1 VSGQHSFDNL
11 FDYRVRV
18 LLSEVLFNKAR
29 KKKQELNEF
38 LVEESPADQT
48 TIPLIVAG
56 TPADFDVKF
65 DRKKAFS
72 LSKNRNE
79 VQTKPKADNFR
90 VEWEEPVQ
98 EPTAKTREVPE
109 SSGVVIEWEE

>member
-1 VSGQHSFDNL
+1 
-11 FDYRVRV
+11 
-18 LLSEVLFNKAR
+18 
-29 KKKQELNEF
+29 
-38 LVEESPADQT
+38 
-48 TIPLIVAG
+48 
-56 TPADFDVKF
+56 
-65 DRKKAFS
+65 
-72 LSKNRNE
+72 